1 MPRVEP
7 DKPGAQRRVGI
18 EIPSTPGM
26 SPSKETRFAL
36 PVHVATRPVSL
47 GTHGEVCV
55 RGEGVAP
62 EHVFIMVREG
72 RVFVASAKAAAPI
85 VIERDHSPQRDQT
98 TPARWLEIHLPCHVY
113 VGAVSLRLFWCKAK
127 RAEPSESSS
136 PPSSSDERR
145 RNPRRR
151 VITPP
156 PSAMLS
162 IPTPSQ
168 VALPRFAPLS
178 IDDDE
183 ATTQKRPFDNA
194 DCARTLK
201 RFASG
206 SDDVDDKARTIRRTA
221 ALPPPTP
228 PPRRARSPRAS
239 APTLAS
245 LDEAAPDVDPPT
257 PAKRIH
263 VAKNI
268 DAEDEDTTEGAKT
281 NAPASRPTLIQPLA
295 ADASATPVRRLTP
308 LPAPTPPPIRITPPP
323 PPPPPRRRT
332 PSSEAFL
339 LNIASR
345 AVDAWNRFVDD
356 GAPRPGDAGKHAK
369 R

>member
-1 MPRVEP
+1 MSWIARSAPHPPQRRSEVSNRARPKTLSIEKRPSARASHVDVVTSEEGKAHAAPWRVMCIATALADRLRRLFFSADQRGSEMPRVEP

-162 IPTPSQ
+162 IPT
-168 VALPRFAPLS
+168 
-178 IDDDE
+178 E
-183 ATTQKRPFDNA
+183 
-194 DCARTLK
+194 
-201 RFASG
+201 
-206 SDDVDDKARTIRRTA
+206 
-221 ALPPPTP
+221 
-228 PPRRARSPRAS
+228 
-239 APTLAS
+239 
-245 LDEAAPDVDPPT
+245 
-257 PAKRIH
+257 
-263 VAKNI
+263 
-268 DAEDEDTTEGAKT
+268 
-281 NAPASRPTLIQPLA
+281 SRPRSLGGA
-295 ADASATPVRRLTP
+295 RRP
-308 LPAPTPPPIRITPPP
+308 WP
-323 PPPPPRRRT
+323 
-332 PSSEAFL
+332 
-339 LNIASR
+339 
-345 AVDAWNRFVDD
+345 
-356 GAPRPGDAGKHAK
+356 
-369 R
+369 